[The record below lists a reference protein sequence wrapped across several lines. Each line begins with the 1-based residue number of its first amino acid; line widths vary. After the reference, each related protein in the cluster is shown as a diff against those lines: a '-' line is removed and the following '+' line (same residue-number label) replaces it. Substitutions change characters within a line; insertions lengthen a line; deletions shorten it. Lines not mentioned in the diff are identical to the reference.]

1 MPRLDVIGNLAS
13 TKFLVERLQAP
24 VLAQL
29 VAYLH
34 RELPSAW
41 AFTGSVAMNIHAA
54 DLDGRQIR
62 DFGDADVQ
70 IDENRF
76 AAFERALAD
85 PSSGALLAL
94 PAPGGVGGGD
104 MHYRFNG
111 LAVDLVKN
119 KRTTAP
125 GLSEQETVAGIPV
138 LSLAALRR
146 RKMQDSQIGIDP
158 TRAGKAR
165 NDLVLLDQLISKRD
179 AALAAPTATA
189 QYSGF
194 AAGPKRKRQPAT

>member
-1 MPRLDVIGNLAS
+1 MPQLDAIGNLAS

-29 VAYLH
+29 VVYLQ

-54 DLDGRQIR
+54 DLDGRKIR
-62 DFGDADVQ
+62 DFADADVQ
-70 IDENRF
+70 IDENPF
-76 AAFERALAD
+76 AAFERAQAN
-85 PSSGALLAL
+85 PSSGGLLT
-94 PAPGGVGGGD
+94 PPTPGGIVGGN
-104 MHYRFNG
+104 MHYHFNG

-146 RKMQDSQIGIDP
+146 RKAQECHLGIDP
-158 TRAGKAR
+158 ARAAKAR
-165 NDLVLLDQLISKRD
+165 RDVVLLDELIGRRD
-179 AALAAPTATA
+179 AAQAALIATA
-189 QYSGF
+189 QDSSL
-194 AAGPKRKRQPAT
+194 AAGTKRKW